1 MVEGTHNLVQSS
13 STNTDSSC
21 NYGVTLTSYVDLSL
35 HLFHVCIHIAD
46 AIPLTYA
53 EFQLSVFG
61 ELANNSILF
70 DEVQCRG
77 DENSLIE
84 CQHEGIGSHECFSFA
99 AGVICT
105 GNLISLCCVS
115 DVWQC
120 KSFSLFIT

>member
-1 MVEGTHNLVQSS
+1 M
-13 STNTDSSC
+13 
-21 NYGVTLTSYVDLSL
+21 Y
-35 HLFHVCIHIAD
+35 IPIAD
-46 AIPLTYA
+46 AIPLMYV

-105 GNLISLCCVS
+105 GDSISLCRGGLCFHRLLLQVS
-115 DVWQC
+115 
-120 KSFSLFIT
+120 STAMAIF